1 MSTDPRQVRREI
13 ARIWSALRLIDR
25 ARLSKRRR
33 AFLDLLD
40 SDSEAAES

>member
-1 MSTDPRQVRREI
+1 MSADPRQVKREI
-13 ARIWSALRLIDR
+13 ARIWSALRLTDR

-40 SDSEAAES
+40 GDPETA